1 MFYGMKK
8 EKKIIVKNEIF
19 RASPER
25 GRKLWFHA
33 ERLMQVGENIYYSN
47 GFKLRK
53 KKTLKS
59 ILYTKITHKKLY
71 KTTEKYIKCNHTP
84 KFKGGFVC

>member
-1 MFYGMKK
+1 MVSCWATNASWGKYLLFEWFQI
-8 EKKIIVKNEIF
+8 EKKN
-19 RASPER
+19 
-25 GRKLWFHA
+25 
-33 ERLMQVGENIYYSN
+33 
-47 GFKLRK
+47 
-53 KKTLKS
+53 LKS